1 LRAIAAEIETNLE
14 TLKNKGSR
22 HLTFRECDLGSIVRV
37 ALIEGLL

>member
-14 TLKNKGSR
+14 ALKNRGSR
-22 HLTFRECDLGSIVRV
+22 HLTFRECDLGAIVEI